1 MQFNCWKYRGVTVI
15 QDVLRHHCQRF
26 DHFTP
31 QVFLITKESTCGDAC
46 VLREKTMKRTT
57 IAGLIGLA
65 FAPISFA
72 EEAINLHDIIVT
84 ANRVEQNK
92 ENALADV
99 TIIDRQDIER
109 SGQSTLA
116 EILSTQPGIE
126 IESNGGVGATS
137 NIHIRGTNSQSVV
150 VLIDGM
156 RIASATLGTTNFSQ
170 IQPELIERIEI
181 VKGPASSLYG
191 SDAIGGVIQ
200 IFTRKGQSN
209 HASATAGI
217 GSHNTHQLSATLS
230 GASDSTRFAA
240 GVSNITTDGISSLRT
255 HTGLDAD
262 KDAYR
267 NFSFNANISHTIAE
281 GHDIGA
287 QAYISQGR
295 YQFDGSNFPAYQDL
309 EQSSYALT
317 SNNKLLET
325 WTSHLRLGQ
334 SIDDLDS
341 TGSFGNSKIRTTQDQ
356 FSWQNDINLPLGTLV
371 LAYDRLEDQV
381 TGNVDYSTNKRT
393 NNGYLASYLLTQDAH
408 TFKLGLRRD
417 YNSQF
422 SNHTTGNIAYGYR
435 LNDFWKASASFGT
448 AFRAPTFNDLYWP
461 FQSFGAFGSYEGNAN
476 LKPETSRNKEFSV
489 SYDQGHHKI
498 TATAFHNKI
507 NNLIVCCQGL
517 FNDSPANV
525 GSATIQG
532 LSLAYEGWFSDYHLR
547 ASTDFQDPKDDD
559 TGKTLARRSKVHGAI
574 WLGKEWGD
582 WAIGSQLVMSGK
594 RYNDAA
600 NAIEL
605 GGYTLL
611 NLTAKY
617 NINPDWS
624 INANA
629 NNVFDKKYALATTAS
644 TFNPTAPD
652 YNTDGSNLFVN
663 VRYSP
668 SK

>member
-1 MQFNCWKYRGVTVI
+1 MRGRMCAQGNI
-15 QDVLRHHCQRF
+15 M
-26 DHFTP
+26 
-31 QVFLITKESTCGDAC
+31 K
-46 VLREKTMKRTT
+46 KTI
-57 IAGLIGLA
+57 IASLVGLA
-65 FAPISFA
+65 FSPTSFA
-72 EEAINLHDIIVT
+72 EDAINLHDIVVT
-84 ANRVEQNK
+84 ANRIEQSK
-92 ENALADV
+92 ENTLSDV
-99 TIIDRQDIER
+99 TIIDREEIER
-109 SGQSTLA
+109 SGQSTLT
-116 EILSTQPGIE
+116 EILRAQSGIE

-156 RIASATLGTTNFSQ
+156 RVASATLGTTNFSQ

-200 IFTRKGQSN
+200 IFTKKGQGN

-217 GSHNTHQLSATLS
+217 GSHNTQQLSATLS
-230 GASDSTRFAA
+230 GASEDTRFAA

-267 NFSFNANISHTIAE
+267 NFSFNGNISHTVAE

-295 YQFDGSNFPAYQDL
+295 YHYDGSNFPAYQDL
-309 EQSSYALT
+309 EQSTYALT
-317 SNNKLLET
+317 SNNKILES

-334 SIDDLDS
+334 SQDDMYS
-341 TGSFGNSKIRTTQDQ
+341 VGSFGNTQLRTTQDQ
-356 FSWQNDINLPLGTLV
+356 FSWQNDINLPVGTLI
-371 LAYDRLEDQV
+371 LAYDRLEDKV
-381 TGNVDYSTNKRT
+381 TGNVDYSKDRRI
-393 NNGYLASYLLTQDAH
+393 NNGYLASYLLTQEAH

-422 SNHTTGNIAYGYR
+422 NSHTTGNIAYGYR
-435 LNDFWKASASFGT
+435 LNDRWKISASFGT

-461 FQSFGAFGSYEGNAN
+461 FQSFGAFGSYEGNEN
-476 LKPETSRNKEFSV
+476 LKPETSRNKELSV
-489 SYDQGHHKI
+489 SYDQGHHKV
-498 TATAFHNKI
+498 TATVFHNKV
-507 NNLIVCCQGL
+507 NNLIICCQGL

-532 LSLAYEGWFSDYHLR
+532 LSLSYEGWFSDYHLR
-547 ASTDFQDPKDDD
+547 ASADFQDPKDDD
-559 TGKTLARRSKVHGAI
+559 TGKTLARRAKAYGAI

-582 WAIGSQLVMSGK
+582 WALGSQLVMSGR

-600 NAIEL
+600 NAIPL
-605 GGYTLL
+605 GGYSLL

-617 NINPDWS
+617 SINPDWS
-624 INANA
+624 ISANA
-629 NNVFDKKYALATTAS
+629 NNVLDKRYALATTAS
-644 TFNPTAPD
+644 TFNLDAPD
-652 YNTDGSNLFVN
+652 YNTDGSNVFIS